1 MERPLSKKEVKQFWS
16 HLFGEEDHA
25 ELSNLSDEE
34 FDNLVKL
41 LSRIKTP
48 IDWEAD
54 KVTKKILLWKPKDP
68 TIMVREYGAI
78 IFLLACMKGA
88 GRKWLKSVS

>member
-1 MERPLSKKEVKQFWS
+1 MGRKLSEKEAKRFWT
-16 HLFGEEDHA
+16 HLFGEEDRA
-25 ELSNLSDEE
+25 ELKELSDKE

-41 LSRIKTP
+41 LSKINTP

-54 KVTKKILLWKPKDP
+54 KATKKILLWKPKDP

-88 GRKWLKSVS
+88 GRKWLKNEP